1 MAQKVSVILIDDMN
15 GGEADETVEFGLDGT
30 SFEIDLSHGNSQEL
44 RDLLKPYI
52 DKGRKVTNTAR
63 RPSRSRATASDEARN
78 KEMRAWAKAQGLK
91 VNERGRVPADI
102 VAKYETAN
110 GR

>member
-30 SFEIDLSHGNSQEL
+30 SYEIDLSHGNSQEL
-44 RDLLKPYI
+44 RDLLKPYT
-52 DKGRKVTNTAR
+52 DKGRKVTGTAR
-63 RPSRSRATASDEARN
+63 RPPGSRATAPDEPRN

-91 VNERGRVPADI
+91 VSERGRVPADI
-102 VAKYETAN
+102 AAKYESAN

>member
-1 MAQKVSVILIDDMN
+1 MAQKVNVILIDDIT
-15 GGEADETVEFGLDGT
+15 GGEADETVEFALDGT
-30 SFEIDLSHGNSQEL
+30 SYEIDLGHGNSQEL

-52 DKGRKVTNTAR
+52 NKGRKVTGTAR

-102 VAKYETAN
+102 VTKYEAAN

>member
-1 MAQKVSVILIDDMN
+1 MVQKVSVILIDDMN
-15 GGEADETVEFGLDGT
+15 GGEADETVEFGLDGI
-30 SFEIDLSHGNSQEL
+30 SYEIDLSHGSSREL

-52 DKGRKVTNTAR
+52 GNGRKVTGTAR
-63 RPSRSRATASDEARN
+63 RISRSRTAGSDEARN
-78 KEMRAWAKAQGLK
+78 KDIRAWAKAQGFK

-102 VAKYETAN
+102 VAKYEAAN